1 MTRRYLSEYFGLIEK
16 IQKNMRTRNNKNFCS
31 LFIKTQASEPVEPW
45 KPAVLDAFK
54 YSNMCIQPIDP
65 ANKPHPQ
72 HEDCL
77 YLNVYIPGE
86 ISL

>member
-1 MTRRYLSEYFGLIEK
+1 M
-16 IQKNMRTRNNKNFCS
+16 
-31 LFIKTQASEPVEPW
+31 QAPEPAEPW

-86 ISL
+86 IPLNTRNSLQETYNQAFIFYLKFF